1 MRTYVLVW
9 LLIFVFI
16 GYASAAVS
24 ITASVSPNP
33 IYQGQ
38 TTTATAT
45 VTASGT
51 SASNVTVTIGY
62 PAGVSIVGSASQ
74 VIASIPAG
82 GSKSVSWTVKG
93 EQASSTPYTL
103 TFTATGASSA
113 ANASLSV
120 LTPPFIEVSNQSCS
134 STSINVQQTVTIS
147 FILKNTGGDVTNAQ
161 VDMDYN
167 SDCFSLVT
175 GQDPWSQDINAGG
188 QVALSYDFKAID
200 AGTETITAHIT
211 SAYNDPN
218 DYSCTITVSPVCG
231 DGYCSNGET
240 CSNCSADCG
249 TCPTPT
255 PTATPTPTPTLVP
268 VTSGS
273 ASTTTTTPSPTPT
286 PTATPTPSPTPEK
299 KVKKLEKL
307 FEKAIAER
315 TLAPGIREVLSKMG
329 ASDAEIKKAI
339 RTLTKVQLS
348 RTVKVEKLVDE
359 EGNVSFKTTVSFEL
373 KNTAGKKLVD
383 LKVIEVIP
391 KTVLEHIDE
400 NMIESKLSFEILEAD
415 PIIRFTVPELDVN
428 ETLTVSYI
436 IKSDIN
442 KDSAEEWK
450 APFVASFKEAP
461 VDLCKDVVCEPK
473 LCKKA
478 SCDPTTGKCIY
489 ENLPD
494 GTACGD
500 NKECKAGECVEIAV
514 EEKEKPEF
522 PWHLVVLAI
531 VAAIVAAGV
540 IFYMYEK
547 QGKGKTPLERAVH
560 KAHKEAESKFKLPLK
575 P

>member
-1 MRTYVLVW
+1 LVW
-9 LLIFVFI
+9 LLTFVFI
-16 GYASAAVS
+16 GGVSAAVS

-45 VTASGT
+45 VSASGT
-51 SASNVTVTIGY
+51 AASNVTVTIGY

-82 GSKSVSWTVKG
+82 SSKSVSWTVKG

-103 TFTATGASSA
+103 TFTATGASSS
-113 ANASLSV
+113 ASVQLSV

-134 STSINVQQTVTIS
+134 PTDINVQQTVTIS
-147 FILKNTGGDVTNAQ
+147 FILKNTGGDATNAQ

-167 SDCFSLVT
+167 SDCFSIVT

-188 QVALSYDFKAID
+188 QVALSYDFNAID
-200 AGTETITAHIT
+200 AGTETITARIS

-218 DYSCTITVSPVCG
+218 DYSCTITVNAVCG

-240 CSNCSADCG
+240 CSTCSTDCG
-249 TCPTPT
+249 SCPTTPTPT
-255 PTATPTPTPTLVP
+255 PSPTPTPTLVP
-268 VTSGS
+268 VTGGG
-273 ASTTTTTPSPTPT
+273 AGTTTTTTPTPSPTPSPTPT
-286 PTATPTPSPTPEK
+286 PSPMPGE
-299 KVKKLEKL
+299 KVKKVEKL
-307 FEKAIAER
+307 FEKVITER
-315 TLAPGIREVLSKMG
+315 TLGPDIKEALSKIG
-329 ASDAEIKKAI
+329 ASDVAIKKAI
-339 RTLTKVQLS
+339 RALTKVRIS
-348 RTVKVEKLVDE
+348 RQVSVEKLVDE
-359 EGNVSFKTTVSFEL
+359 EGKVSFKTTVSFEL
-373 KNTAGKKLVD
+373 KNTAGEKLID

-400 NMIESKLSFEILEAD
+400 NMIESELAFEIVEAD
-415 PIIRFTVPELDVN
+415 PILRFTVPELDVN
-428 ETLTVSYI
+428 KTLTVSYV

-442 KDSAEEWK
+442 KDAAEEWK
-450 APFVASFKEAP
+450 APFVAIFKEAP

-473 LCKKA
+473 LCKKV
-478 SCDPTTGKCIY
+478 SCDPATGECVY

-500 NKECKAGECVEIAV
+500 NKECKAGECVEIV
-514 EEKEKPEF
+514 VEKEKAEF
-522 PWHLVVLAI
+522 PWHLVILVIIIAI
-531 VAAIVAAGV
+531 IAAGAV
-540 IFYMYEK
+540 FYKYKK
-547 QGKGKTPLERAVH
+547 QEKGKTPLEKAVT